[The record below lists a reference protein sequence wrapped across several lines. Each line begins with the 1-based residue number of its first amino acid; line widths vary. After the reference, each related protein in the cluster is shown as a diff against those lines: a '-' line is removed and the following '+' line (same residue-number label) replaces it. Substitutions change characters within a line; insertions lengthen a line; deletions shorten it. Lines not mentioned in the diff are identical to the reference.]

1 MKRLMILASLSPT
14 AVFAQFTVPE
24 VHYDP
29 PPTQTEIY
37 FSNPDNWVQLGILAA
52 LVGIGVLLLV
62 RWKGSS
68 KD

>member
-1 MKRLMILASLSPT
+1 MKRLMILASLLPT
-14 AVFAQFTVPE
+14 AAAAQFTAPE

-29 PPTQTEIY
+29 PPSQAEIY

-62 RWKGSS
+62 RWKASP
-68 KD
+68 KE